1 MKLRNIITAAAL
13 AAMPFAAQAATLVV
27 PAAGTGP
34 GANGSQWQSE
44 LTLHTA
50 APRPV
55 TLSLSF
61 HQGAT
66 VLGPVSITLEARETL
81 SIQDIVR
88 TEFGVTSG
96 SGALV
101 IEAAD
106 RDARTLAVTSRTV
119 NTSSEGE
126 LGQDIPAIDVADA
139 SGAGDVT
146 ALTGPSAGAAS
157 RFNFGLYAVDA
168 TSVKWELI
176 RADGTVAATK
186 DVTYLAG
193 QHTQHN
199 AGVQSVFGAAPAD
212 NDTVH
217 ARVLSGRAIF
227 YGSVVNETGD
237 PSFVPGIRTR
247 EDIVIHFTGLDLDE
261 NGTVDVTDADGDGVL
276 DTRIDIVTSMFG
288 GGEFFRIVAEGE
300 FGEEVEYEIV
310 STPSVEAALLDG
322 AGRLRVLANGDVK
335 GTNGELRIRAISG
348 DSSTVL
354 VIPVRYR

>member
-1 MKLRNIITAAAL
+1 MKFRNIITAAAL
-13 AAMPFAAQAATLVV
+13 AAMPFAAQAATLVI

-55 TLSLSF
+55 TLSLSL
-61 HQGAT
+61 HQGST

-81 SIQDIVR
+81 SLQDVVR

-96 SGALV
+96 TGALI

-106 RDARTLAVTSRTV
+106 RDARTLAVTSRTF
-119 NTSSEGE
+119 NTSPEGVF
-126 LGQDIPAIDVADA
+126 GQDIPAVDVADA

-146 ALTGPSAGAAS
+146 ALTGPSEGATS
-157 RFNFGLYAVDA
+157 RFNFGLYAIDA
-168 TSVKWELI
+168 TRVKWELV
-176 RADGTVAATK
+176 RGDGTVAGTNELAY
-186 DVTYLAG
+186 VAG
-193 QHTQHN
+193 QHAQHN
-199 AGVQSVFGAAPAD
+199 AGIQSIFGVAPAD

-217 ARVLSGRAIF
+217 ARVLNGRAIF
-227 YGSVVNETGD
+227 YGSVVNATGD

-247 EDIVIHFTGLDLDE
+247 EDIIINFEGLDLDE

-276 DTRIDIVTSMFG
+276 DSRIDIVTSMF
-288 GGEFFRIVAEGE
+288 GEFFRIVAEGE
-300 FGEEVEYEIV
+300 FGETVAYEIV
-310 STPSVEAALLDG
+310 STPSVEASLIDG
-322 AGRLRVLANGDVK
+322 NGRLRVLASGDVK

>member
-1 MKLRNIITAAAL
+1 MKLRNVITAAAI
-13 AAMPFAAQAATLVV
+13 AAMPFAAQAATLVI

-34 GANGSQWQSE
+34 GANASQWQSE

-66 VLGPVSITLEARETL
+66 VLGPVSITLEARETV
-81 SIQDIVR
+81 SIADVVR
-88 TEFGVTSG
+88 SEFGVTGG

-101 IEAAD
+101 IEASD

-119 NTSSEGE
+119 NTSAAGE
-126 LGQDIPAIDVADA
+126 FGQDIPAIDVADA

-146 ALTGPSAGAAS
+146 ALSGPSAAATS
-157 RFNFGLYAVDA
+157 RFNFGLYAIEV

-176 RADGTVAATK
+176 RADGTVAGTK
-186 DVTYLAG
+186 DATYAAG
-193 QHTQHN
+193 QHAQHN
-199 AGVQSVFGAAPAD
+199 AGVQSLFGATAED

-227 YGSVVNETGD
+227 YGSAINETGD

-247 EDIVIHFTGLDLDE
+247 EDIVIHFAGLDLDE
-261 NGTVDVTDADGDGVL
+261 NGTVDVADADGDGVL

-288 GGEFFRIVAEGE
+288 EYFRIVAEGE

-310 STPSVEAALLDG
+310 STPSVEAALLDD

-335 GTNGELRIRAISG
+335 GTNSELRIRAISG